1 MNSEQNKILKKE
13 IQILQ
18 DAIEEAS
25 KKKKNIIKSTIIKK
39 IFNILEQFLKSKE
52 LICYGGTAINNILPK
67 NQQFYDRNIELPD
80 YDFFSPNAIETS
92 IELADIYYK
101 NGFDE
106 VEAKAGVHIGTYKV
120 YVNFIPIA
128 DITQLDSE
136 IFEQLQ
142 QNSIIKDGIY
152 YAPANYLR
160 MAAYLELSRPDGDIS
175 RWEKVW
181 KRLVLLNKN
190 YPIEA
195 YNCTIKDFIRTFDT
209 PIDSLP
215 LVYNTILNSII
226 KQKLV
231 FFGGYAIYSY
241 SKYISQRDRKQLIK
255 HPDFDVLANDPLQ
268 SANIIKNELAKK
280 NILDIKIIRHEAIG
294 EIIPEH
300 YELKIGNETVVF
312 LYKTIACYSYN
323 TIKVRNKNIN
333 IATIDTMLSLY
344 LAFIYA
350 NRDYYDPKRIL
361 CIAQYL
367 FIIQIKNRLSQK
379 GILKR
384 FTTKCYGK
392 QETME
397 DIRAQKAFLYNK
409 LKKNKCKSEFQKYF
423 LRYTPANK
431 SKCFTKRQKNKKV
444 NNHNKKLKNQKT
456 KKK

>member
-1 MNSEQNKILKKE
+1 MLTKQNKILEKE
-13 IQILQ
+13 ILLLQ
-18 DAIEEAS
+18 NAIEEAS
-25 KKKKNIIKSTIIKK
+25 KKKKNIVKSIIIKK
-39 IFNILEQFLKSKE
+39 IFNILEKFLKTNKF
-52 LICYGGTAINNILPK
+52 ICYGGTAINNILPK
-67 NQQFYDRNIELPD
+67 DQQFYDRNIELPD
-80 YDFFSPNAIETS
+80 YDFFSPNAINS
-92 IELADIYYK
+92 CIELADLYYK

-136 IFEQLQ
+136 IFDKLQ
-142 QNSIIKDGIY
+142 KDSIIKNGIY
-152 YAPANYLR
+152 YAPPNYLR

-215 LVYNTILNSII
+215 IIYNTILNSII

-231 FFGGYAIYSY
+231 FFGGYAVYSY
-241 SKYISQRDRKQLIK
+241 SKYISQRDRKRLIH
-255 HPDFDVLANDPLQ
+255 HPDFDVLANNPLE
-268 SANIIKNELAKK
+268 SANIIKQDLAKK
-280 NILDIKIIRHEAIG
+280 NISDIKIIKHDNIG

-300 YELKIGNETVVF
+300 YEIKIGNETVVF

-323 TIKVRNKNIN
+323 TIKVNKKNIN

-344 LAFIYA
+344 LAFLYA
-350 NRDYYDPKRIL
+350 DRDYYDPKRIL

-367 FIIQIKNRLSQK
+367 FIVQIKNRLKQK
-379 GILKR
+379 GVLKR

-397 DIRAQKAFLYNK
+397 SIRAEKAFLYNT
-409 LKKNKCKSEFQKYF
+409 LKKNKCSKEFQKYF

-431 SKCFTKRQKNKKV
+431 SKCFTQKTRKNKK
-444 NNHNKKLKNQKT
+444 NKKN

>member
-1 MNSEQNKILKKE
+1 MNHEQNNILKKE
-13 IQILQ
+13 INILQ
-18 DAIEEAS
+18 NAIEEAS
-25 KKKKNIIKSTIIKK
+25 KKKRNTVKSTIIKK
-39 IFNILEQFLKSKE
+39 IFNILEKFLKSKK
-52 LICYGGTAINNILPK
+52 LVCYGGTAINNILPK
-67 NQQFYDRNIELPD
+67 NQQFYDKNIELPD
-80 YDFFSPNAIETS
+80 YDFFSPSAIQTT

-128 DITQLDSE
+128 DITELDSE

-142 QNSIIKDGIY
+142 QNSIVKNGIY

-160 MAAYLELSRPDGDIS
+160 MSAYLELSRPDGDIS

-195 YNCTIKDFIRTFDT
+195 ENCTIKDFIRTFDT

-215 LVYNTILNSII
+215 LIYNTILNSII

-241 SKYISQRDRKQLIK
+241 SKYISQRDRKRLIR

-268 SANIIKNELAKK
+268 SANIIKNELTKK
-280 NILDIKIIRHEAIG
+280 NISNIKIIRHEAIG

-300 YELKIGNETVVF
+300 YEIKIGIETVVF

-323 TIKVRNKNIN
+323 TIKVKNKNIN

-361 CIAQYL
+361 CVAQYL

-379 GILKR
+379 GVLKR

-409 LKKNKCKSEFQKYF
+409 LKKNKCESEFQKYF
-423 LRYTPANK
+423 LRYTPSNK
-431 SKCFTKRQKNKKV
+431 NKCFTKKSEKKTIKNL
-444 NNHNKKLKNQKT
+444 KL
-456 KKK
+456 